1 MNDDKFLRTG
11 TFRKS
16 ELSKSLFGKHYII
29 DYKIYQKVS
38 QSLDW
43 ILESCVEDNEMQIIS
58 HAHDQDAL
66 YKMKGK
72 GVHYFTITKESIKNN
87 DSNRAIQ
94 EQQVKIQKKMS
105 WLTLLLVIG
114 TFISVIDKKEQI
126 IEIIRQGAK
135 QSSIYFHELM
145 RMLI

>member
-43 ILESCVEDNEMQIIS
+43 ILESCAEDKEIQKIS
-58 HAHDQDAL
+58 HANDQDPL
-66 YKMKGK
+66 YKIKGK

-94 EQQVKIQKKMS
+94 EQQVKIQKKIS

-114 TFISVIDKKEQI
+114 TFISVIDKIEAIIKIIKKVKEQ
-126 IEIIRQGAK
+126 GLL
-135 QSSIYFHELM
+135 YFHELM